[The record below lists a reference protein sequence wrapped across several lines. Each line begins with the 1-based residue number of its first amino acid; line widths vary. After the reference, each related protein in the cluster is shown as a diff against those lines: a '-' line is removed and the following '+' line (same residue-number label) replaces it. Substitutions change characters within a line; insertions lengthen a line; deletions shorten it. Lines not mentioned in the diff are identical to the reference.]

1 MTRVLCTIKPH
12 GIYFDC
18 ENHSNDN
25 EMCARVSTLCNVLV
39 VAAMENGTRPQVYKD
54 GHVLIDIPGEPSKEL
69 ESAFAYVYK
78 VFAVLEDQFPDGIK
92 LYT

>member
-18 ENHSNDN
+18 ENHADDK
-25 EMCARVSTLCNVLV
+25 EMCARISTLCNVLV
-39 VAAMENGTRPQVYKD
+39 VASMENGKMPAVYND
-54 GHVLIDIPGEPSKEL
+54 GHVLIDLPGEPSKEL
-69 ESAFAYVYK
+69 ESAFTYVYK
-78 VFAVLEDQFPDGIK
+78 VFAVLEEQFPDKIK